1 LKVIAGLGNP
11 GSEYAGT
18 RHNIGFMAV
27 DALAAKLLG
36 AGSYKSSFGAFI
48 CRADF
53 EGENLLLMKPQNF
66 MNRSGEAVGEAI
78 RYYKLAPSD
87 LLVIHDDMDLPLGRI
102 RIRSTGGDGGHN
114 GVASV
119 ISHVGPDFTRI
130 KIGIG
135 RPDPRMNP
143 SDYVLSRFIQEER
156 EKAEEAVAKAVEAV
170 LAVLKKGVPAAMNLF
185 N

>member
-1 LKVIAGLGNP
+1 
-11 GSEYAGT
+11 
-18 RHNIGFMAV
+18 M
-27 DALAAKLLG
+27 
-36 AGSYKSSFGAFI
+36 
-48 CRADF
+48 
-53 EGENLLLMKPQNF
+53 
-66 MNRSGEAVGEAI
+66 
-78 RYYKLAPSD
+78 
-87 LLVIHDDMDLPLGRI
+87 VIHDDMDLPLGRI

-119 ISHVGPDFTRI
+119 ISHVGPDFIRI

-156 EKAEEAVAKAVEAV
+156 EKVEEAVAKAVEAV
-170 LAVLKKGVPAAMNLF
+170 LAVFKKGVPAAMNLF